1 MSVWA
6 QSVME
11 SVLLNLMQTSVIVLF
26 RVCMPLFML
35 VAFMDFQ
42 MIIMARHIQR
52 VVCWVAVWDTR
63 FIK

>member
-11 SVLLNLMQTSVIVLF
+11 SVLLNLVQTSAIVLF

-52 VVCWVAVWDTR
+52 VVCWVEVLDTR

>member
-11 SVLLNLMQTSVIVLF
+11 SVLLNLVQTSVFVLF

-52 VVCWVAVWDTR
+52 VVCWVEVLDTR